1 METEWSVLLLIV
13 AWRCLFQHIAF
24 ILSAALTL
32 NYIDVQAYYYNIMS
46 ENSDR
51 RLRHNSQSNGIEKRA
66 SSMAIVKFSTFFYGE
81 QAKENERKKKNVQNG
96 MESADCLWSH
106 YVQNEMHALNF
117 LAILDIKYTVIY
129 LFFHFTFYVKFFWF
143 SKTYK
148 QLIQVL
154 AEVQHDLWLYS
165 HVSLLSSVRG

>member
-1 METEWSVLLLIV
+1 MTIYFEQQVNQNAHAV
-13 AWRCLFQHIAF
+13 R
-24 ILSAALTL
+24 SA
-32 NYIDVQAYYYNIMS
+32 
-46 ENSDR
+46 
-51 RLRHNSQSNGIEKRA
+51 NGIIRVLYPSYKLQSIKWDRETSEFNGNREILHLFLRV
-66 SSMAIVKFSTFFYGE
+66 SGE